1 MGKIRG
7 THSSPGV
14 YTKITDVTYPSQS
27 VGMTTLGVVGETLK
41 GPAFEPIMVKN
52 WSEYK
57 QYFGGTSAEK
67 FPETNYPKYE
77 LPYIAKSYLSES
89 DQLYVS
95 RVLGLSGYYAGSA
108 WAITAQKGDNGDKY
122 VVAILRSKADYKT
135 GEAGCVGK
143 NKKTND
149 YLDFKV
155 TGITLSGYTNYK
167 FGNKC
172 GEISVGSGE
181 TSGWTINTENYGRF
195 NITCK
200 GTNLGSG
207 VTYSVSLNPDDKDY
221 IIDVLGVKPDEGNTP
236 IYVEELYDYSLKEL
250 IENGDVN
257 KISSGVTSITGKT
270 TYDIVNVEANSSN
283 ELNEIT
289 NPVASNYP
297 TQDMEGNLYVLC
309 SSGGGHYTFY
319 DETKTATEPMIQGGV
334 YTVKKATK
342 GPYVEGNKYNFEE
355 IIKGLNLLDG
365 YSDNPKKRKTLG
377 ITFSE
382 STNYYILSEST
393 DESGRTTYVTAKI
406 NNNDINSTNLADYSE
421 GFRAAE
427 TPWVVS
433 EVMGQ
438 GDDLELKKLFRFI
451 TITDGVY
458 ANKQVK
464 ISIANVKP
472 DAGTFDVYIRDFNDS
487 DANISI
493 LESYRNLTMR
503 PGDLKYIGRQI
514 GTLNGD
520 YELKS
525 KYVYVE
531 INEDDVTKECI
542 PCGFIGYPLRT
553 YESTIKLPVVKYNT
567 DVYETIRP
575 RRQFFGFSD
584 ITGVD
589 NDIFSYKGAGA
600 YTEKYNN
607 GYSNGFHFDIRLSKV
622 SGDTEYKPTIK
633 IEGEVI
639 SGMGWST
646 VEDAI
651 IFDSETSLVGTVLE
665 DVNFRKFTLYPYGG
679 FDGWDVFRKSRTTG
693 DKYNAINYAV
703 DTKSAYRKIF
713 NGDGLNLPA
722 NSITSDYYAFL
733 AGVKQF
739 EDNEQHVINLLATP
753 GIDYVNQPMLVNEV
767 IEMLEEKR
775 QDTFYV
781 VTTPDKPA
789 GATDA
794 VEEMFSSSDA
804 VANLEDSQLDTWYAS
819 TYYPW
824 VKYFDGENNQYINLP
839 ATKDVLRNMA
849 EIDNKRYPWFAAA
862 GTSRGKVDCVK
873 LHSYPKIEDEDT
885 LYDGGINPLK
895 YFSRDGVLVWGNK
908 TLYTNDSPLNRI
920 NVARLILY
928 MRRLIIDSSRPLLF
942 EPNDLTLK
950 KQFNDT
956 LDSILRDIKSN
967 RGIFD
972 YRLSVSQTAEQIDAH
987 EISAVLAVKP
997 TQTLEYIEIEFEVTP
1012 QGVDFADQ

>member
-1 MGKIRG
+1 MAKIRG

-14 YTKITDVTYPSQS
+14 YTKITDVTYPAQS

-41 GPAFEPIMVKN
+41 GPAFEPVMVKN

-77 LPYIAKSYLSES
+77 LPYIAKTYLTES
-89 DQLYVS
+89 DQLYVT
-95 RVLGLSGYYAGSA
+95 RVLGLSGYYAGPA
-108 WAITAQKGDNGDKY
+108 WLITAEKPLSDHKKY
-122 VVAILRSKADYKT
+122 VVAVIRSKADYEK

-143 NKKTND
+143 NKKSND
-149 YLDFKV
+149 FLNFKV
-155 TGITLSGYTNYK
+155 TAITLSDYTNYT
-167 FGNKC
+167 FNNDC
-172 GEISVGSGE
+172 GDITASS
-181 TSGWTINTENYGRF
+181 TSGNGFSINTENYGRF
-195 NITCK
+195 DMKCD
-200 GTNLGSG
+200 GESLGSSG
-207 VTYSVSLNPDDKDY
+207 VTYSISLNPDDKDY
-221 IIDVLGVKPDEGNTP
+221 IVDVLGMSPNEGNAP
-236 IYVEELYDYSLKEL
+236 VYVEELYDYSLKEL
-250 IENGDVN
+250 IEESEVTQISNTAI
-257 KISSGVTSITGKT
+257 KISNESGY
-270 TYDIVNVEANSSN
+270 TYDVVTLETTDSASTENTITSSAATEDMMNKVWFLTQEPEA
-283 ELNEIT
+283 
-289 NPVASNYP
+289 
-297 TQDMEGNLYVLC
+297 G
-309 SSGGGHYTFY
+309 YTFV
-319 DETKTATEPMIQGGV
+319 DETLTRTEAMVQGGV
-334 YTVKKATK
+334 YKVEKNN
-342 GPYVEGNKYNFEE
+342 GEYVFKEE
-355 IIKGLNLLDG
+355 VKGLNLLDG
-365 YSDNPKKRKTLG
+365 FIDSPQRRKTLAVTNAG
-377 ITFSE
+377 T
-382 STNYYILSEST
+382 TNYFCFEETT
-393 DESGRTTYVTAKI
+393 DGPSGETGYNVVSVSDGAIKK
-406 NNNDINSTNLADYSE
+406 TNLADYKE
-421 GFRAAE
+421 GFRDAT
-427 TPWVVS
+427 TPWIVS

-438 GDDLELKKLFRFI
+438 GTNLEVKRLFRFV
-451 TITDGVY
+451 TITDGVH
-458 ANKQVK
+458 ANQQVK
-464 ISIANVKP
+464 VTIANVKP
-472 DAGTFDVYIRDFNDS
+472 DNGTFDVYIRDFNDS

-503 PGDLKYIGRQI
+503 PGDSKYIGRQI
-514 GTLNGD
+514 GTLNGE

-525 KYVYVE
+525 KYVYVD
-531 INEDDVTKECI
+531 IIEDDVTKECI
-542 PCGFIGYPLRT
+542 PCGFVGYPLRT
-553 YESTIKLPVVKYNT
+553 YGTVGAADIQLPIVKYNT

-575 RRQFFGFSD
+575 RRQFFGLSD

-589 NDIFSYKGAGA
+589 KDIFSYKGVNA
-600 YTEKYNN
+600 YTEKYNT
-607 GYSNGFHFDIRLSKV
+607 GYSNGFHFDTRLSNI
-622 SGDTEYKPTIK
+622 SGDTEYNPTIK
-633 IEGEVI
+633 VDGDII
-639 SGMGWST
+639 TGMSWST

-651 IFDSETSLVGTVLE
+651 VFDSEASLIDTVLE
-665 DVNFRKFTLYPYGG
+665 DVNLRKFTLYPYGG

-693 DKYNAINYAV
+693 DKYNATKYVASN
-703 DTKSAYRKIF
+703 KSAYGKIT

-804 VANLEDSQLDTWYAS
+804 VANLDDSQIDTWYAS

-824 VKYFDGENNQYINLP
+824 VKYFDGDNNQYINLP

-862 GTSRGKVDCVK
+862 GTSRGKVECVK

-928 MRRLIIDSSRPLLF
+928 MRRLIIDASRPLLF

-967 RGIFD
+967 RGIYD